1 MVLCD
6 CAICHL
12 LHPVKQYGTLSNGD
26 KVVHVMMSGVGK
38 LVVVI
43 NFILH
48 ETNPYQP
55 STYTHLLSA
64 N

>member
-38 LVVVI
+38 LVVVVI
-43 NFILH
+43 NLMFH
-48 ETNPYQP
+48 T
-55 STYTHLLSA
+55 T
-64 N
+64 